1 MELRLMTAFSK
12 MMSNPLR
19 RAEILTAYLFL
30 SPTLLGFVVFIVGP
44 VIAAVVLSTYKW
56 NLINPAQFVGM
67 DNYQQLVG
75 DNRLGGIYLTTF
87 KIAVATVSLKLTL
100 GVIIAVL
107 LDAKIH
113 NWLRTFFRLSFFFPF
128 VVSAT
133 AVALIWSFLLNKDLG
148 MVNWFLGLVG
158 IDRIPWLNSSTWSPL
173 AVIITDVW
181 KDLGF
186 YVVVCVG
193 GLQAISSDL
202 YEAAEVDGSNRRQR
216 FFYITLP
223 LLSPTILFLTI
234 IGLIGAVQIF
244 AQPFVLTRG
253 GPGDATRTVV
263 MYIYEQG
270 FHFFNMGYAATIALS
285 LFIVLFGLTLL
296 QFLFSRKWVFYQ

>member
-1 MELRLMTAFSK
+1 
-12 MMSNPLR
+12 MSNPLR

-30 SPTLLGFVVFIVGP
+30 SPTLVGFVLFFVGP
-44 VIAAVVLSTYKW
+44 VFAAFVLSTYNW
-56 NLINPAQFVGM
+56 NLITPAQFAGL
-67 DNYQQLVG
+67 DNYKQLLN
-75 DNRLGGIYLTTF
+75 DPRLGSIYLTTF
-87 KIAVATVSLKLTL
+87 KIAVSTVALKLTIGL
-100 GVIIAVL
+100 IVAVL
-107 LDAKIH
+107 VDSKIH

-128 VVSAT
+128 VVPAT

-158 IDRIPWLNSSTWSPL
+158 IDRLPWLNSSAWSPV

-186 YVVVCVG
+186 YVVVFIG
-193 GLQAISSDL
+193 GLQTIPNDL
-202 YEAAEVDGSNRRQR
+202 YEAAQVDGSNRLQR

-223 LLSPTILFLTI
+223 LLSPTVLFLSV
-234 IGLIGAVQIF
+234 IGMIGAVQIF
-244 AQPFVLTRG
+244 AQPFVLTQG

-270 FHFFNMGYAATIALS
+270 FRFFNMGYASTIALS

-296 QFLFSRKWVFYQ
+296 QFLFSRRWVFYQ